1 MGGTK
6 IVVLQLKEII
16 KTAVFTIIGIGLI
29 VLLIYMFIPKEEK
42 EAALYNPGT
51 YSAEIILHNNPVS
64 IEVTVNEN
72 EIVDI
77 KMLNMNQTQEVFYPL
92 FDTALEQIQQDI
104 INNQSTDINPSTDI
118 SVTGQILIDAVDNA
132 LEQAKVK

>member
-6 IVVLQLKEII
+6 IVVLQLKELI
-16 KTAVFTIIGIGLI
+16 KTAIFIIIGIGLI

-42 EAALYNPGT
+42 ETALYNPGT
-51 YSAEIILHNNPVS
+51 YSSEIILHNNPVS

-104 INNQSTDINPSTDI
+104 ISNQSTDINPSTDI

-132 LEQAKVK
+132 LEQAKIE